1 MDLISLS
8 LAETNWLRP
17 RSFCTQ
23 AWNPELEL
31 SLVVLPGHEF
41 PKDAIQILETAQNV
55 VDALNEAKEAQDKA
69 EDAISKAKKDIETAK
84 LDLTSISS
92 ETDEA
97 QQKANE
103 TVTDV
108 DLLKDRLKQLQTSVL
123 INERAANEVAEAA
136 RKVKDE
142 ANSAEANANYL
153 SNDYQ
158 QAADSLQRRTAASSE
173 SQKRARGLL
182 ERASQFSVG
191 TTAKLKDLE
200 DMNSDYSTKEKELN
214 DVSGEIDELINRMN
228 DYLKNI
234 NIQSDYY
241 RTCVS

>member
-1 MDLISLS
+1 M
-8 LAETNWLRP
+8 
-17 RSFCTQ
+17 FFQ
-23 AWNPELEL
+23 
-31 SLVVLPGHEF
+31 
-41 PKDAIQILETAQNV
+41 
-55 VDALNEAKEAQDKA
+55 
-69 EDAISKAKKDIETAK
+69 
-84 LDLTSISS
+84 ISS

-200 DMNSDYSTKEKELN
+200 DMNSDYSSKEKELN